1 MILSK
6 KTEEA
11 VRSFN
16 RAPNGMMTPTQHK
29 SLGLVPRA
37 IIDAG
42 LNITGDLQTDGEV
55 EVDGKI
61 VGDIGCTHLTIGKDA
76 TIIGNIKA
84 DEVHIRGKVKGTIR
98 ATRVVLQ
105 DSAHVE
111 GDIYH
116 DRIIIEDGARFI
128 GASNVKTEMTELVA
142 KLQEVAADKLQD
154 EATDVHSMAD

>member
-1 MILSK
+1 
-6 KTEEA
+6 
-11 VRSFN
+11 
-16 RAPNGMMTPTQHK
+16 
-29 SLGLVPRA
+29 LVPRA